1 MSRVVGKLIGLGIVL
16 AGYAVINLALV
27 GGQKLSHQGEQAQLN
42 AIKVGLDTEN
52 LKIKEIESQLQEM
65 GDRLKES
72 SSKIKNLKSHVQDLR
87 RNDFKLEK

>member
-1 MSRVVGKLIGLGIVL
+1 MGKLIGLGIVL